1 MPLFSVSGILLFM
14 KQQIKIRYQ
23 FALVLLLGLVCGI
36 ISYPQAV
43 KFIPPVFSFFDDL
56 KVNKGLDL
64 QGGIHLEYKA
74 DVSQI
79 DSAKV
84 NDALVAAEAVIER
97 RVNAFGVGEPLVQLS
112 RSGSEHRIIVELPG
126 IKDIE
131 QAKKMI
137 KETPFLEFREQA
149 DGVSAEDQQ
158 QIDGLNQANKNRA
171 EGIMKQI
178 LGGADFSELAKEY
191 SQDPGSRDLGGDL
204 DFVKSG
210 VFVEAFDKVLFD
222 PSLQSGEVHVGPV
235 ETQFG
240 WHIIKKI
247 EERGEGDDREV
258 HGAHILFTKYTVA
271 DFPKLAWKATGLSGK
286 HLKNAYVDYQA
297 QGIGSP
303 QIALQFDDEGTRLFA
318 EITKRNIGKP
328 VAIFLD
334 NEIISQPT
342 VQNEIVAGQAVI
354 TGDFN
359 TQTANDLVK
368 RLNEGALP
376 VPITLV
382 GQQSVDA
389 SLGESA
395 LKESLFA
402 GLVGLGAVAVFMVF
416 YYRLLGLVAVLAL
429 LLYTAM
435 LLTLFKLSVF
445 TPFAITVTLSGI
457 AGFILSIGIAVD
469 ANVLIFERTREEL
482 SYGKGVIRSIKEG
495 FRRAWPSIRDGHVS
509 TLITT
514 VILIGLGTGF
524 VKGFAVILALG
535 VLLSLFTAVVLVRIT
550 TTFLAGDWME
560 RHPKLLVSPK
570 KPLE

>member
-1 MPLFSVSGILLFM
+1 M
-14 KQQIKIRYQ
+14 KQHIKIRWH
-23 FALVLLLGLVCGI
+23 FALVLLLGLVSGLI
-36 ISYPQAV
+36 AYPQV
-43 KFIPPVFSFFDDL
+43 VSFFPSFYDAL
-56 KVNKGLDL
+56 NVFQVHKGLDL

-74 DVSQI
+74 DTSNI
-79 DSAKV
+79 ADEKV
-84 NDALVAAEAVIER
+84 EDALSAAEAVIER

-112 RSGSEHRIIVELPG
+112 RSGSERRIIVELPG

-137 KETPFLEFREQA
+137 KETPFLDFRESGNEEQGQQF
-149 DGVSAEDQQ
+149 DDLNKQTKENAE
-158 QIDGLNQANKNRA
+158 K
-171 EGIMKQI
+171 I
-178 LGGADFSELAKEY
+178 LLAAQLAGSDFSALAKEQ
-191 SQDPGSRDLGGDL
+191 SQDPGSKENGGDL
-204 DFVKSG
+204 GFAKRGAYVQ
-210 VFVEAFDKVLFD
+210 AFDDVVFGDALKV
-222 PSLQSGEVHVGPV
+222 GEVSPNLV
-235 ETQFG
+235 ESQFG
-240 WHIIKKI
+240 WHIIKKL

-258 HGAHILFTKYTVA
+258 RAAHILFAKYSL
-271 DFPKLAWKATGLSGK
+271 DQFPELKFSPTGLSGK
-286 HLKNAYVDYQA
+286 HLKDAYVDYQS

-303 QIALQFDDEGTRLFA
+303 QIALRFDDEGTRLFA

-334 NEIISQPT
+334 KEIISQPT

-354 TGDFN
+354 TGNF
-359 TQTANDLVK
+359 TMAEANDLVK

-389 SLGESA
+389 SLGEVA
-395 LKESLFA
+395 LQKSLLA
-402 GLVGLGAVAVFMVF
+402 GLVGLGAVAVFMML
-416 YYRLLGLVAVLAL
+416 YYRLLGIVAVFAL

-435 LLTLFKLSVF
+435 LLALFKLSIF

-482 SYGKGVIRSIKEG
+482 SYGKGVIKSIREG

-514 VILIGLGTGF
+514 VILMGFGTGF
-524 VKGFAVILALG
+524 VKGFAVILSLG

-550 TTFLAGDWME
+550 TTFLAGEWME
-560 RHPKLLVSPK
+560 RHAALLVSPK